1 MVVKRDFFQSC
12 FVYLV
17 TLTVVLSGATVRAQQ
32 TSSLGDQLDFNLEIA
47 NNHLWRGIE
56 VSDGLVM
63 CSALAIH
70 DKHEYMKFG
79 LWGGTNISGDYK
91 EFNFFSE
98 FRYAGWK
105 LAFWDTYNF
114 SPDATYNNREF
125 FNYSAHSTGRFLDC
139 ILTYEAGQAYPRFPL
154 TVSWSTILFG
164 RDRWE
169 DNSSNRYSS
178 YLSASYPLFHSH
190 GWYSDLT
197 VGGTFTWKRKSDD
210 RSTFYSDRPGIIHLE
225 LQVRKEVVIT
235 SGYTL
240 PLFASAVFNPRMN
253 RAFFQIGATLFQF

>member
-17 TLTVVLSGATVRAQQ
+17 TLTVVLSGATVKAQQ

-98 FRYAGWK
+98 FR
-105 LAFWDTYNF
+105 
-114 SPDATYNNREF
+114 
-125 FNYSAHSTGRFLDC
+125 
-139 ILTYEAGQAYPRFPL
+139 
-154 TVSWSTILFG
+154 
-164 RDRWE
+164 
-169 DNSSNRYSS
+169 
-178 YLSASYPLFHSH
+178 
-190 GWYSDLT
+190 
-197 VGGTFTWKRKSDD
+197 
-210 RSTFYSDRPGIIHLE
+210 
-225 LQVRKEVVIT
+225 
-235 SGYTL
+235 
-240 PLFASAVFNPRMN
+240 
-253 RAFFQIGATLFQF
+253 